1 MISANNVTLRVGK
14 KASIYT
20 SIYGRKGILIDKK
33 ASCISVRKPLFFRNE
48 KDIINYGRQK
58 DIDSGKEENYGDK
71 KSYNRT

>member
-1 MISANNVTLRVGK
+1 MGESK

-20 SIYGRKGILIDKK
+20 SIYGRKGILIDKE

>member
-1 MISANNVTLRVGK
+1 MIK
-14 KASIYT
+14 KS
-20 SIYGRKGILIDKK
+20 KG
-33 ASCISVRKPLFFRNE
+33 CISVRKLVVLSNE

>member
-1 MISANNVTLRVGK
+1 MGESK

-20 SIYGRKGILIDKK
+20 SIYGRKGILTDKK
-33 ASCISVRKPLFFRNE
+33 ASCISVRKPLFFHNE

>member
-1 MISANNVTLRVGK
+1 MGESK

-48 KDIINYGRQK
+48 KDIIP
-58 DIDSGKEENYGDK
+58 SLTVGKIKMATNPVNMGSVAVFYFV
-71 KSYNRT
+71 TICAIL

>member
-1 MISANNVTLRVGK
+1 M
-14 KASIYT
+14 
-20 SIYGRKGILIDKK
+20 IDKE